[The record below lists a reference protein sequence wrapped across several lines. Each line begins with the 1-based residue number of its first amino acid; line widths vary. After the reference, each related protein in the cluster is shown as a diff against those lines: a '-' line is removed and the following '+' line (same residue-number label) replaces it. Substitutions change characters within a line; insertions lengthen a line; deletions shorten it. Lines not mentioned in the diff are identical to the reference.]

1 MVVSMPEATT
11 AEFVELARALSAAS
25 RSLRLRAPGFRSPPR
40 LGGTARS
47 LRRWPDGTTQVAVQV
62 RGRPLTAVAAD
73 MVDGIVAANRLVGGD
88 AHTARTSL
96 WAAIGHTV
104 SRQVERPRVA

>member
-1 MVVSMPEATT
+1 MMAVMPEATT
-11 AEFVELARALSAAS
+11 AEFVELARTLSSAT
-25 RSLRLRAPGFRSPPR
+25 RSLRLKAPGFRSPPR
-40 LGGTARS
+40 LGGMARS

-73 MVDGIVAANRLVGGD
+73 MVDGVVAANRLIGSE
-88 AHTARTSL
+88 ANNTRTAL